1 MTTAIRY
8 VVIDQ
13 DGQLHERTAANYI
26 DALAEVGPEGWN
38 RVRLAA
44 SGGTLAGFANDCG
57 HVLPDKYR
65 RNVVG
70 SCMLVSTGAHP
81 YPYAGPIVFTGW
93 DPHELEDIEVRS
105 LTDEQVGALRTMWRD
120 TRVLLRLD
128 EGRLS
133 DLAKPRW
140 QAAISRYAESVVDAP
155 TPAIQILTDDEA
167 LNFLRGRR

>member
-8 VVIDQ
+8 LVIDQ

-38 RVRLAA
+38 HVRLA
-44 SGGTLAGFANDCG
+44 SGGCLAGFANDCG
-57 HVLPDKYR
+57 HVLPDRYR

-70 SCMLVSTGAHP
+70 SCLLVSTGAHP

-93 DPHELEDIEVRS
+93 DPHELYDVEVRS

-120 TRVLLRLD
+120 TRVVLGLD
-128 EGRLS
+128 DGRPS
-133 DLAKPRW
+133 ECAVESWRD
-140 QAAISRYAESVVDAP
+140 AIREYAESVPDAP